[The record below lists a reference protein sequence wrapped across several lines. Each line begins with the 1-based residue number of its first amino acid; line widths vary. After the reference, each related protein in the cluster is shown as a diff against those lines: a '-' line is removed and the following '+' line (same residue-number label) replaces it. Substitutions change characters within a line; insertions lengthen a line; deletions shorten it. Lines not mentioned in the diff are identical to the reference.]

1 MEQIVAGARMI
12 DYESELN
19 EEQRRVVMEA
29 GGPLLVIAGAGS
41 GKTRTLTYRV
51 ARLIEGGA
59 EPEEILLATFTNKA
73 ARSMLGRVN
82 QLVERDTGRLWGGTF
97 HHIAHRILRANSPL
111 LGYERSFTIMDSED
125 ARQLMNTCISEARID
140 PKADKFP
147 KGDILRDILSL
158 AANTEKPPEEIVFGR
173 YPFFHHRMEEIQ
185 DVIARYMQKKKSLNV
200 MDFDD
205 LLLNCRKLLAG
216 HGQVLEFYSRRFT
229 HILVD
234 EYQDTNILQADMMD
248 LLASH
253 HRNLMVVGDDSQSI
267 YSFRG
272 AHFANI
278 MKFPEKYPDCRIFK
292 LETNYRSTPEILH
305 LANLS
310 IVNNENQFEKRLRAV
325 RSGGIRP
332 VLAPAR
338 NVLQQAD
345 FVCQRILELLREGVS
360 LRETAV
366 LYRAHYHSME
376 LQMEMTRRGIPFE
389 IRSGIRFF
397 EQAHVKDVTSY
408 MRIILNPH
416 DELAWKR
423 VLGLFPK
430 VGKVS
435 AEKIWI
441 FLGRQ
446 EDPLAA
452 VLGDAFLKAA
462 TRMAAPG
469 LRQCQ
474 AVFRRILE
482 SSWERNPA
490 GLAERILES
499 GCRDSIRE
507 RFTDSASRLEDLEQF
522 ILFAENYDSLS
533 DFLSQL
539 ALLTNMAE
547 EGDAERERISED
559 RVVLSTIH
567 QAKGLEWSAVFL
579 IWCAEGMIPLNR
591 ALKEPGG
598 EEEERRLFYVAT
610 TRAKDQLYL
619 CYPVSD
625 YGRGMGSL
633 PLGPSRFIRELRPSS
648 SRSRDLPYEQ
658 WLVEEEY

>member
-1 MEQIVAGARMI
+1 MI

-19 EEQRRVVMEA
+19 EEQRRVVMEE

-59 EPEEILLATFTNKA
+59 QPEEILLATFTNKA
-73 ARSMLGRVN
+73 ARAMLGRVN
-82 QLVERDTGRLWGGTF
+82 QLVDRDTSRLWGGTF
-97 HHIAHRILRANSPL
+97 HHIAHLILRANSRL
-111 LGYERSFTIMDSED
+111 LGYERNFTIMDSED
-125 ARQLMNTCISEARID
+125 ARQLMNTCISDARID
-140 PKADKFP
+140 PKADRFP

-158 AANTEKPPEEIVFGR
+158 SVNTESTPEEIIFGR
-173 YPFFHHRMEEIQ
+173 YPFFYHRVAEIQ
-185 DVIARYMQKKKSLNV
+185 DVIARYIRRKKDLNV

-205 LLLNCRKLLAG
+205 LLFNCRKLLAG

-234 EYQDTNILQADMMD
+234 EYQDTNIVQADMMD

-253 HRNLMVVGDDSQSI
+253 HKNLMVVGDDSQSI

-360 LRETAV
+360 LQETAV

-435 AEKIWI
+435 SEKIWT

-446 EDPLAA
+446 KDPLAA
-452 VLGDAFLKAA
+452 VLGDAFLKSASRTA
-462 TRMAAPG
+462 SPG
-469 LRQCQ
+469 LQQCQ

-490 GLAERILES
+490 GLVERILES

-547 EGDAERERISED
+547 EGEADRERISED

-619 CYPVSD
+619 CYPVTD
-625 YGRGMGSL
+625 YARGMGSL

-658 WLVEEEY
+658 WLVDEEY

>member
-1 MEQIVAGARMI
+1 MI
-12 DYESELN
+12 DYERELN
-19 EEQRRVVMEA
+19 EEQLQVVMEE

-51 ARLIEGGA
+51 ARLIEAGE
-59 EPEEILLATFTNKA
+59 EPERILLATFTNKA
-73 ARSMLGRVN
+73 ARSMLARVTR
-82 QLVERDTGRLWGGTF
+82 LVERDTGRLWGGTF
-97 HHIAHRILRANSPL
+97 HHIAHRILRTSGHL
-111 LGYERSFTIMDSED
+111 LGYERDFTILDSED

-205 LLLNCRKLLAG
+205 LLLNCRKLLAE
-216 HGQVLEFYSRRFT
+216 QEMVLESYSRRFR

-234 EYQDTNILQADMMD
+234 EYQDTNIIQADMMD
-248 LLASH
+248 LLASR

-278 MKFPEKYPDCRIFK
+278 MKFPEKYPACRIFK

-310 IVNNENQFEKRLRAV
+310 IVNNENQFEKTLRAV
-325 RSGGIRP
+325 RSGGLRP
-332 VLAPAR
+332 VLAPAA

-345 FVCQRILELLREGVS
+345 FVCQRILELLREGVP
-360 LRETAV
+360 LREMAV

-376 LQMEMTRRGIPFE
+376 LQMEMTRRGVPFE

-397 EQAHVKDVTSY
+397 EQAHIKDVSSY
-408 MRIILNPH
+408 MRIVLNPR

-423 VLGLFPK
+423 ILGLFPK

-435 AEKIWI
+435 AGKIWA
-441 FLGRQ
+441 FLAGQ

-452 VLGDAFLKAA
+452 VLEEAFLKSASRAA
-462 TRMAAPG
+462 RPG
-469 LRQCQ
+469 LQQCQ
-474 AVFRRILE
+474 DVFRLLLDV
-482 SSWERNPA
+482 SWDKNPA
-490 GLAERILES
+490 GLADRILDSGYRES
-499 GCRDSIRE
+499 LRE
-507 RFTDSASRLEDLEQF
+507 RFPDSASRLEDLEQF
-522 ILFAENYDSLS
+522 VLFAENYDSLS

-547 EGDAERERISED
+547 EGEGAPDLITED
-559 RVVLSTIH
+559 RAVLSTIH
-567 QAKGLEWSAVFL
+567 QAKGLEWSVVFL

-598 EEEERRLFYVAT
+598 EEEERRLFYVAA

-619 CYPVSD
+619 CYPLTD
-625 YGRGMGSL
+625 YARGMGSL
-633 PLGPSRFIRELRPSS
+633 PVGPSRFIRELRPAS

-658 WLVEEEY
+658 WLVDEAD

>member
-1 MEQIVAGARMI
+1 MI
-12 DYESELN
+12 DYERELN
-19 EEQRRVVMEA
+19 EEQLQVVMEE

-51 ARLIEGGA
+51 ARLIEAGE
-59 EPEEILLATFTNKA
+59 EPERILLATFTNKA
-73 ARSMLGRVN
+73 ARSMLARVTR
-82 QLVERDTGRLWGGTF
+82 LVERDTGRLWGGTF
-97 HHIAHRILRANSPL
+97 HHIAHRILRTSGHL
-111 LGYERSFTIMDSED
+111 LGYERDFTILDSED

-185 DVIARYMQKKKSLNV
+185 DVIARYIQKKKSLNV

-205 LLLNCRKLLAG
+205 LLLNCRKLLAE
-216 HGQVLEFYSRRFT
+216 QETVLESYSRRFR

-234 EYQDTNILQADMMD
+234 EYQDTNIIQADMMD
-248 LLASH
+248 LLASR

-278 MKFPEKYPDCRIFK
+278 MKFPEKYPACRIFK

-310 IVNNENQFEKRLRAV
+310 IVNNENQFEKTLRAV
-325 RSGGIRP
+325 RSGGLRP
-332 VLAPAR
+332 VLAPAA

-345 FVCQRILELLREGVS
+345 FVCQRILELLREGVP
-360 LRETAV
+360 LREMAV

-376 LQMEMTRRGIPFE
+376 LQMEMTRRGVPFE

-397 EQAHVKDVTSY
+397 EQAHIKDVSSY
-408 MRIILNPH
+408 MRIVLNPR

-423 VLGLFPK
+423 ILGLFPK

-435 AEKIWI
+435 AGKIWT
-441 FLGRQ
+441 FLAGQ

-452 VLGDAFLKAA
+452 VPGEAFLKSASRTA
-462 TRMAAPG
+462 RPG
-469 LRQCQ
+469 LQQCQ
-474 AVFRRILE
+474 DVFRRLLDV
-482 SSWERNPA
+482 SWDKNPA
-490 GLAERILES
+490 GLADRILDSGYRES
-499 GCRDSIRE
+499 LRE
-507 RFTDSASRLEDLEQF
+507 RFPDSASRLEDLEQF
-522 ILFAENYDSLS
+522 VLFAENYDSLS

-547 EGDAERERISED
+547 QGEGGPDPNSED
-559 RVVLSTIH
+559 RAVLSTIH
-567 QAKGLEWSAVFL
+567 QAKGLEWSVVFL

-598 EEEERRLFYVAT
+598 EEEERRLFYVAA

-619 CYPVSD
+619 CYPLTD
-625 YGRGMGSL
+625 YARGMGSL
-633 PLGPSRFIRELRPSS
+633 PVGPSRFIRELRPAS

-658 WLVEEEY
+658 WLVDEAD

>member
-1 MEQIVAGARMI
+1 MI
-12 DYESELN
+12 DYERELN
-19 EEQRRVVMEA
+19 EEQLQVVMEE

-51 ARLIEGGA
+51 ARLIEAGE
-59 EPEEILLATFTNKA
+59 EPERILLATFTNKA
-73 ARSMLGRVN
+73 ARSMLARVTR
-82 QLVERDTGRLWGGTF
+82 LVERDTGRLWGGTF
-97 HHIAHRILRANSPL
+97 HHIAHRILRTSGHL
-111 LGYERSFTIMDSED
+111 LGYERDFTILDSED

-185 DVIARYMQKKKSLNV
+185 DVIARYIQKKKSLNV

-205 LLLNCRKLLAG
+205 LLLNCRKLLAE
-216 HGQVLEFYSRRFT
+216 QETVLESYSRRFR

-234 EYQDTNILQADMMD
+234 EYQDTNIIQADMMD
-248 LLASH
+248 LLASR

-278 MKFPEKYPDCRIFK
+278 MKFPEKYPACRIFK

-310 IVNNENQFEKRLRAV
+310 IVNNENQFEKTLRAV
-325 RSGGIRP
+325 RSGGLRP
-332 VLAPAR
+332 VLAPAA

-345 FVCQRILELLREGVS
+345 FVCQRILELLREGVP
-360 LRETAV
+360 LREMAV

-376 LQMEMTRRGIPFE
+376 LQMEMTRRGVPFE

-397 EQAHVKDVTSY
+397 EQAHIKDVSSY
-408 MRIILNPH
+408 MRIVLNPR

-423 VLGLFPK
+423 ILGLFPK

-435 AEKIWI
+435 AGKIWA
-441 FLGRQ
+441 FLAGQ

-452 VLGDAFLKAA
+452 VLEEAFLKSASRAA
-462 TRMAAPG
+462 RPG
-469 LRQCQ
+469 LQQCQ
-474 AVFRRILE
+474 DVFRFLLDV
-482 SSWERNPA
+482 SWDKNPA
-490 GLAERILES
+490 GLADRILDSGYRES
-499 GCRDSIRE
+499 LRE
-507 RFTDSASRLEDLEQF
+507 RFPDSASRLEDLEQF
-522 ILFAENYDSLS
+522 VLFAENYDSLS

-547 EGDAERERISED
+547 EGEGAPDLITED
-559 RVVLSTIH
+559 RAVLSTIH
-567 QAKGLEWSAVFL
+567 QAKGLEWSVVFL

-598 EEEERRLFYVAT
+598 EEEERRLFYVAA

-619 CYPVSD
+619 CYPLTD
-625 YGRGMGSL
+625 YARGMGSL
-633 PLGPSRFIRELRPSS
+633 PVGPSRFIRELRPAS

-658 WLVEEEY
+658 WLVDEAD

>member
-1 MEQIVAGARMI
+1 MI
-12 DYESELN
+12 DYERELN
-19 EEQRRVVMEA
+19 EEQLQVVMEE

-51 ARLIEGGA
+51 ARLIEAGE
-59 EPEEILLATFTNKA
+59 EPERILLATFTNKA
-73 ARSMLGRVN
+73 ARSMLARVTR
-82 QLVERDTGRLWGGTF
+82 LVERDTGRLWGGTF
-97 HHIAHRILRANSPL
+97 HHIAHRILRTSGHL
-111 LGYERSFTIMDSED
+111 LGYERDFTILDSED

-205 LLLNCRKLLAG
+205 LLLNCRKLLAE
-216 HGQVLEFYSRRFT
+216 QEMVLESYSRRFR

-234 EYQDTNILQADMMD
+234 EYQDTNIIQADMMD
-248 LLASH
+248 LLASR

-278 MKFPEKYPDCRIFK
+278 MKFPEKYPACRIFK

-310 IVNNENQFEKRLRAV
+310 IVNNENQFEKTLKAV
-325 RSGGIRP
+325 RSGGLRP
-332 VLAPAR
+332 VLAPAA

-345 FVCQRILELLREGVS
+345 FVCQRILELLREGVP
-360 LRETAV
+360 LREMAV

-376 LQMEMTRRGIPFE
+376 LQMEMTRRGVPFE

-397 EQAHVKDVTSY
+397 EQAHIKDVSSY
-408 MRIILNPH
+408 MRIVLNPR

-423 VLGLFPK
+423 ILGLFPK

-435 AEKIWI
+435 AGKIWA
-441 FLGRQ
+441 FLAGQ

-452 VLGDAFLKAA
+452 VLEEAFLKSASRAA
-462 TRMAAPG
+462 RPG
-469 LRQCQ
+469 LQQCQ
-474 AVFRRILE
+474 DVFRLLLDV
-482 SSWERNPA
+482 SWDKNPA
-490 GLAERILES
+490 GLADRILDSGYRES
-499 GCRDSIRE
+499 LRE
-507 RFTDSASRLEDLEQF
+507 RFPDSASRLEDLEQF
-522 ILFAENYDSLS
+522 VLFAENYDSLS

-547 EGDAERERISED
+547 EGEGAPDLITED
-559 RVVLSTIH
+559 RAVLSTIH
-567 QAKGLEWSAVFL
+567 QAKGLEWSVVFL

-598 EEEERRLFYVAT
+598 EEEERRLFYVAA

-619 CYPVSD
+619 CYPLTD
-625 YGRGMGSL
+625 YARGMGSL
-633 PLGPSRFIRELRPSS
+633 PVGPSRFIRELRPAS

-658 WLVEEEY
+658 WLVDEAD